1 MGQDDSSKDAK
12 EVRRRF
18 FEKERQKQMRIRK
31 KASFASLL
39 QEVTTLET
47 ALRSASAGPKPI
59 TGFLAWRDVAQALG
73 DARTTSCETNRDLKS
88 RMMAIKQ
95 LTSDL
100 QTWVASCCSVPT
112 QLDPACPTW
121 RDVTLLGSSMS
132 RQMGKE
138 WITKRMYHQM
148 DHLFHVHGMCADEGR
163 DFLEASASDT
173 PGVHFITRGQM
184 VVGLPMHLFLDLYRR
199 HPIEISCFDLTAA
212 DLQSGHLPEHNT
224 VVEETKSTTLHQA
237 IRHHPMQL
245 DEVAHMLVGVFEESA
260 ERAIVVVTNI
270 LQDEAMSSTTASMA
284 NRPLQ
289 IWYEFQA
296 KTATTTQMRLLAVC
310 GSISRNKQPI
320 SLEEE
325 AIVSGVDVEAVR
337 REAANE
343 TIVEAKLKTHMQM
356 AFRSSLSI
364 MRFRQ
369 TKMVMKFLQDQAS
382 RRPLRG
388 KGNREK
394 EPSTTMDNATQKLGQ
409 QTMP

>member
-1 MGQDDSSKDAK
+1 MGPDDSSKDAK

-18 FEKERQKQMRIRK
+18 FEKERQKKMRIRK

-39 QEVTTLET
+39 QEVTLET
-47 ALRSASAGPKPI
+47 ALRSASAGRKPI
-59 TGFLAWRDVAQALG
+59 AGFLAWRDVAQALG
-73 DARTTSCETNRDLKS
+73 DARTTSCETNRALKS
-88 RMMAIKQ
+88 RKIAIKQ
-95 LTSDL
+95 LASDL
-100 QTWVASCCSVPT
+100 QTWVASCCSVPS
-112 QLDPACPTW
+112 QLDPTCSTW
-121 RDVTLLGSSMS
+121 RDVTLLGSPLS
-132 RQMGKE
+132 RTMGKE

-148 DHLFHVHGMCADEGR
+148 NHIYHTHGMCADESR

-184 VVGLPMHLFLDLYRR
+184 VVNLPMDFILGLYRR
-199 HPIEISCFDLTAA
+199 HPIEILCFDLTAA
-212 DLQSGHLPEHNT
+212 DLQLGHLPEHNT
-224 VVEETKSTTLHQA
+224 VVEETKTTALHQA
-237 IRHHPMQL
+237 VRHHPMQL

-270 LQDEAMSSTTASMA
+270 LQDEAMSSNTASMA

-343 TIVEAKLKTHMQM
+343 KIVQAKLKNHIQK
-356 AFRSSLSI
+356 AYRSSLAV
-364 MRFRQ
+364 MVFRQ
-369 TKMVMKFLQDQAS
+369 TKIAMKYLQGQAS
-382 RRPLRG
+382 L
-388 KGNREK
+388 
-394 EPSTTMDNATQKLGQ
+394 
-409 QTMP
+409 MPHGAGS